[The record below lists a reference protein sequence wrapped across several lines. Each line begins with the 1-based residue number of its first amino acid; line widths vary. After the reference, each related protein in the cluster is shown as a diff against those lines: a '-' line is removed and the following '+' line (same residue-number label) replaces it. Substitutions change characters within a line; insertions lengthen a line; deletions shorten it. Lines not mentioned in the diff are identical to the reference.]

1 MKIVEG
7 KFGKKEDTSI
17 KTSEFLAALAIRS
30 SEYEEEERPVKC
42 VVIMYEDGEVFEVT
56 ATEQYPDGVYL
67 LLGLAQAAI
76 AHETLGIT

>member
-1 MKIVEG
+1 VKIVEG

-30 SEYEEEERPVKC
+30 SEYEEEEKPVKC

>member
-7 KFGKKEDTSI
+7 KFGKKEETNI

-76 AHETLGIT
+76 VHETLGIT

>member
-7 KFGKKEDTSI
+7 KFGKKKDSDI

-30 SEYEEEERPVKC
+30 KEHEEEGRPVKC
-42 VVIMYEDGEVFEVT
+42 VVVMYEDGEVFEVT

-67 LLGLAQAAI
+67 LLGLAKAAI
-76 AHETLGIT
+76 ENETLGIT

>member
-7 KFGKKEDTSI
+7 HFGKKEDTGI
-17 KTSEFLAALAIRS
+17 KTSEFLAALAMRS
-30 SEYEEEERPVKC
+30 KEYEDENRPVKC
-42 VVIMYEDGEVFEVT
+42 VVVMYEDGELFEVT

-76 AHETLGIT
+76 ANETLGIT

>member
-76 AHETLGIT
+76 VHETLGIT

>member
-30 SEYEEEERPVKC
+30 SEYEEEEKPVKC

-76 AHETLGIT
+76 VHETLGIT

>member
-30 SEYEEEERPVKC
+30 SEYEEEETPVKC

>member
-7 KFGKKEDTSI
+7 NFGRKENNDI
-17 KTSEFLAALAIRS
+17 KTSEFLALLSARS
-30 SEYEEEERPVKC
+30 LGYEEEERPIKC

-76 AHETLGIT
+76 INETLGIT

>member
-30 SEYEEEERPVKC
+30 SEYEEEEKPVKC

>member
-7 KFGKKEDTSI
+7 KFGKKEDTNI

-30 SEYEEEERPVKC
+30 SEYEQKEKPVKC

-76 AHETLGIT
+76 LNETLGVT

>member
-7 KFGKKEDTSI
+7 KFGKKEDTGV

-30 SEYEEEERPVKC
+30 KEYEDEGRPVKC
-42 VVIMYEDGEVFEVT
+42 VVVMYEDGEVFELT

-67 LLGLAQAAI
+67 LLGLAKAAI
-76 AHETLGIT
+76 ENETLGIT

>member
-1 MKIVEG
+1 VKIVEG

-30 SEYEEEERPVKC
+30 SEYEEDERPVKC

-76 AHETLGIT
+76 VHETLGIT

>member
-7 KFGKKEDTSI
+7 NFGGKNNDDI
-17 KTSEFLAALAIRS
+17 KTSHFLALLSARS
-30 SEYEEEERPVKC
+30 LEYEKEERPIKC

-76 AHETLGIT
+76 INETLGIT